1 MPDVNM
7 PKLSDTM
14 EEGTIVEWKKKSGDA
29 VKKGEVLA
37 EVESDKATFDLESEA
52 DGVLDII
59 VQQGVP
65 AKIGA
70 PIARI
75 GASGE
80 TPAPSVQE
88 GGAEP
93 TAAPKPEAKKAEPA
107 PAPSDGRT
115 PSPAAP
121 RGAAGAP
128 PEAGSSGAAAADV
141 KASPLARR
149 LAAEM
154 GVDIAALKGT
164 GPEGRIVKEDVVA
177 AAGSKPGLPAM
188 RGGRREAA
196 GGAAPPPTGP
206 QVEVV
211 EPTRMQATIARRML
225 EAKTT
230 VPNFNVTVE
239 ARVDLAVSMRQQ
251 LKDSVP
257 GAEKVTMTDF
267 LVRACALAL
276 RKFPEVN
283 SSWAD
288 GKFQRKRGI
297 SIGLAVAPSQGMG
310 LLVPVVHDADR
321 KDLVQISIE
330 SRQVIER
337 ARSGRPAEGDLSGAT
352 FSISNLGMYGVDEFV
367 AIINP
372 PEAAI
377 LAVGAIKD
385 VPVVEDGRIVPG
397 KVMRMTLSVDHRV
410 FYGATAAQFMA
421 EVKRLIENPVTL
433 IVPPTQ

>member
-1 MPDVNM
+1 MPDINM

-14 EEGTIVEWKKKSGDA
+14 EEGTVVEWKKKSGDP
-29 VKKGEVLA
+29 VKKGEVIA

-52 DGVLDII
+52 DGVLNIL
-59 VQQGVP
+59 VEQGVP

-75 GASGE
+75 G
-80 TPAPSVQE
+80 
-88 GGAEP
+88 
-93 TAAPKPEAKKAEPA
+93 
-107 PAPSDGRT
+107 D
-115 PSPAAP
+115 
-121 RGAAGAP
+121 
-128 PEAGSSGAAAADV
+128 AAAAKPAAKEPTKEAPKAPPQPPPKAAAPTPSAPNGADGAPRVAGSPEV

-149 LAAEM
+149 LASEL
-154 GVDIAALKGT
+154 GVNLATIQGS
-164 GPEGRIVKEDVVA
+164 GPEGRIVKEDVEAA
-177 AAGSKPGLPAM
+177 AAGK
-188 RGGRREAA
+188 
-196 GGAAPPPTGP
+196 AAPVRAPSPTPPRASGP
-206 QVEVV
+206 EVEVV
-211 EPTRMQATIARRML
+211 EPTRMQATIARRMA
-225 EAKTT
+225 ESKSTIPEFT
-230 VPNFNVTVE
+230 VTVE
-239 ARVDLAVSMRQQ
+239 ARVDLAVAMRQQ

-267 LVRACALAL
+267 LVRASALAL

-283 SSWAD
+283 SSWVD
-288 GKFQRKRGI
+288 GKFQRKRRI

-310 LLVPVVHDADR
+310 LLVPVVHDADL
-321 KDLVQISIE
+321 KDLIQISIE

-337 ARSGRPAEGDLSGAT
+337 ARSGRPAEGDLTGAT
-352 FSISNLGMYGVDEFV
+352 FSISNLGMYGVDEFT

-385 VPVVEDGRIVPG
+385 VAVVDSGRVVPG

-433 IVPPTQ
+433 VVPATQ